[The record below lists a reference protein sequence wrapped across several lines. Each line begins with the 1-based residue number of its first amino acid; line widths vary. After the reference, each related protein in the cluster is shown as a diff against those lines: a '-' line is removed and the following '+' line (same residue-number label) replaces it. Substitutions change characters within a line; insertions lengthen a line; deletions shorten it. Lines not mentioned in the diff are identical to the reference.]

1 MVVLVGGKGP
11 SILGFP
17 RGRKFPSVPSLFMS
31 YFFSGNS
38 RGYLYFLLF
47 ELIESF
53 KMKVKEVDRTANI
66 AWSPQPQVGKFL
78 KFGEKKPTHF

>member
-38 RGYLYFLLF
+38 RGYLYFLLS
-47 ELIESF
+47 ELIEEVQDEGERSGQNSKHSMVAAATGA
-53 KMKVKEVDRTANI
+53 KM
-66 AWSPQPQVGKFL
+66 S
-78 KFGEKKPTHF
+78 